1 MKFVSVKTANEII
14 EKSKEQGLTG
24 YFGQNFSTCL
34 PRYLSFDGMKE
45 MFRSKGFGEDETN
58 LILASLVRVGCKF
71 TI

>member
-1 MKFVSVKTANEII
+1 MKFASVKTANEII

-45 MFRSKGFGEDETN
+45 MFRSKGFDEDETN